1 MDGKSSVKCSW
12 NYHNQL
18 FIPSEIEKDLITSD
32 NALLLT
38 CHNAAKYTLNPLTQI
53 PHAYRKHFWNQPNCH
68 IVINSDKLVSREV
81 TFHSTKKRNF
91 VLVASPSFI
100 WTFLFSAL
108 GKPAHTYTRVELK
121 KGGRK
126 TLTSIRNTIR
136 KGRYRKDLKMVS
148 YRRIIYILFSMN
160 FNLI

>member
-81 TFHSTKKRNF
+81 TFHSTKKR
-91 VLVASPSFI
+91 
-100 WTFLFSAL
+100 
-108 GKPAHTYTRVELK
+108 K
-121 KGGRK
+121 KFWLHPLHSYEHFCFQPWESQL
-126 TLTSIRNTIR
+126 TLTPVWSWR
-136 KGRYRKDLKMVS
+136 KVAVKHSPPSETRSVKADTGRTWRWWVIGVL
-148 YRRIIYILFSMN
+148 YIFY
-160 FNLI
+160 FPWILI